1 MHAWSKFP
9 LALPLYESDNIY
21 PRSYLRKPRSGAV
34 DLAVMISAVG
44 PFCLFDMLTGEN
56 EPISPKREIVFDNV
70 QKSINENHSIGLMEQ
85 PIAEDDRVNSSTNM
99 ENGIHHNLAD
109 KDESVDELR
118 QMVVELSF
126 QNEYWKSQLDHLKSE
141 FRPECASDQE
151 RHGREDAGSSEDDN
165 NLHEQIKCLCKEIQE
180 KKETQKAAEDALEH
194 LRIAYSEAD
203 GKVQELSAK
212 LIEVHQKMEQEIKER
227 DEKYVELDTK
237 FGRLHKRAKQ
247 RIQDIQKE
255 KDDLEARFNEV
266 NMKLEQESSQQALVQ
281 QELERSRQQA
291 SEALKSMDVERQQLR
306 TANSKL
312 RDNFDEMRRTLE
324 AKENALEAL
333 HQSIFEKEQMLEQVR
348 SSLQASEEKRHTSIS
363 ELAAKHQKKIE
374 SLEAQLSDAVAE
386 SRKAAETISSL
397 QIILSEKDSKI
408 AELDAAST
416 GEAVRLGAALEKM
429 RGELNH
435 LRDEQNKE
443 KQDWEAACH
452 ALRTKLEAS
461 ESNSLQSEIELAKVK
476 SQLELESSTKY
487 QMLSAKETELLVVKD
502 EVKRLEEDFSA
513 YKVRAHALLQKK
525 DAELAEAKNSK
536 MLLSLEQ
543 ALKEAET
550 EIALALMERDKATQA
565 LEDALKEHVK
575 EINASLLFNRDVVLD
590 DVNSQLRSITIKLEA
605 TTAQYMSDKDMWQNK
620 LDSMEESWRVK
631 YKTLES
637 QKVEHFGDHLQNEVD
652 DLKKRYEQLK
662 EEHDV
667 FRDIAERTIEEK
679 DKEIAKQIE
688 DNKNLRLSLESNR
701 RVANSETHNEVSQKQ
716 DAQSS
721 SIAVAEQQIL
731 LLARQQAQREEE
743 LAQSQ
748 RHILALQEE
757 IEELERENRLHSQ
770 QEAMLK
776 EELRNMDRSN
786 KREGIDMMY
795 LKNVILKLLETGEV
809 EVLLPVVATLL
820 QFSPEEIRKCQQAYR
835 SSNDFISSPAA
846 ASYSDAS
853 TPKSS
858 LFSRFSF

>member
-1 MHAWSKFP
+1 MF
-9 LALPLYESDNIY
+9 
-21 PRSYLRKPRSGAV
+21 
-34 DLAVMISAVG
+34 
-44 PFCLFDMLTGEN
+44 TGEN
-56 EPISPKREIVFDNV
+56 EPISPKREIVFDSV

-85 PIAEDDRVNSSTNM
+85 PLAKDDRINSSTNM
-99 ENGIHHNLAD
+99 GNDIHHNLAD
-109 KDESVDELR
+109 QDESIDELR
-118 QMVVELSF
+118 QMVIELGF
-126 QNEYWKSQLDHLKSE
+126 QNEYLKSQLDHLKSE
-141 FRPECASDQE
+141 LHPERVSDQE
-151 RHGREDAGSSEDDN
+151 RHRREGAGSSEDDN
-165 NLHEQIKCLCKEIQE
+165 NLHDQIKYLHKEIQE
-180 KKETQKAAEDALEH
+180 QKETRKAAEDALEH

-247 RIQDIQKE
+247 RIQEIQKE

-266 NMKLEQESSQQALVQ
+266 NMKLEQGSSQQALVQ

-333 HQSIFEKEQMLEQVR
+333 HQSIFEKEQLLEQVQ
-348 SSLQASEEKRHTSIS
+348 SSLQTSEEKRHASIS

-461 ESNSLQSEIELAKVK
+461 ESDCLRSEIELAKVK

-487 QMLSAKETELLVVKD
+487 QMLSAKESELLIVKD
-502 EVKRLEEDFSA
+502 EVKQLEEDFSA

-550 EIALALMERDKATQA
+550 EVALALMERDKATQA

-575 EINASLLFNRDVVLD
+575 EINARDGILN
-590 DVNSQLRSITIKLEA
+590 DVNSQLRSVAIKLEA
-605 TTAQYMSDKDMWQNK
+605 TTAQYMSDKDMWQKK
-620 LDSMEESWRVK
+620 LDSIEESWRVK
-631 YKTLES
+631 YKTLET
-637 QKVEHFGDHLQNEVD
+637 QKVEHFGDHLQNELD
-652 DLKKRYEQLK
+652 DLKQRYEQLK

-667 FRDIAERTIEEK
+667 FRDIAERTIEKK

-701 RVANSETHNEVSQKQ
+701 RVANSETQNEASQKQ

-776 EELRNMDRSN
+776 EELRTMDRSN

-835 SSNDFISSPAA
+835 SSNDFISSPA
-846 ASYSDAS
+846 SDAS